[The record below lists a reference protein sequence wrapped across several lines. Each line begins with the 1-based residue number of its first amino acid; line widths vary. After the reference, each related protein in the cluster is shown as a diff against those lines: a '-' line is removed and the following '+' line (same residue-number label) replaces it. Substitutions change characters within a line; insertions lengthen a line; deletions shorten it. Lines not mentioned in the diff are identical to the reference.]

1 MNVKD
6 VLLKYVKVDLK
17 GLLIDW
23 LLETVIK
30 VKLDAIVKDSSNP
43 YDDMLLSYV
52 YPLLKD
58 ASVKAVDGLEDK
70 LGV

>member
-1 MNVKD
+1 MDWKD
-6 VLLKYVKVDLK
+6 MLHQYVKIDLK

-23 LLETVIK
+23 LLEHVIK

-52 YPLLKD
+52 YPLLKE
-58 ASVKAVDGLEDK
+58 AATKAATDLEDSM
-70 LGV
+70 GV